1 MITKS
6 KLTLKLLAPYLAV
19 VIFWWGFQ
27 NAWLSILVYHA
38 QILFWSKDHFKL
50 LFKGFARQRFVRF
63 ALPCL
68 ATGLIAYFLLPFM
81 YPEAALGSWLSS
93 YKLERLSLLL
103 MIPYFGL
110 IHPPLEQMHW
120 VELREKH
127 GLLAHL
133 CFAGYHAIVLSSLVN
148 AIWLVLGLTVLFS
161 VSMLWAWMHS
171 RYQGL
176 AIPTLTHGFA
186 DAGIIVAAFFLV
198 N

>member
-1 MITKS
+1 M
-6 KLTLKLLAPYLAV
+6 LKLLAPYLAV
-19 VIFWWGFQ
+19 IIFWLGFQ
-27 NAWLSILVYHA
+27 NACLSILVYHA

-50 LFKGFARQRFVRF
+50 LFKGFSKQGFVCF

-68 ATGLIAYFLLPFM
+68 ATGLITYFLLPFM
-81 YPEAALGSWLSS
+81 YPEAALAPWLSS
-93 YKLERLSLLL
+93 YKLEGLALLL
-103 MIPYFGL
+103 MIPYFGFF
-110 IHPPLEQMHW
+110 HPPLEQMHW

-133 CFAGYHAIVLSSLVN
+133 CFAGYHAIVLFSLVN
-148 AIWLVLGLTVLFS
+148 AIWLALVVTVLFS
-161 VSMLWAWMHS
+161 VSMQWAWMHN

-176 AIPTLTHGFA
+176 AIPALTHIFA